1 MLRYLKLCA
10 INGRREK
17 NAIPLRLH
25 LCTKWNHL
33 ISSLHPNWKLWNWNA
48 FWNPMPAFHPIV
60 SAILRESQE
69 KSAVKWP
76 MFHTLLNEWTSG
88 WNDVNV
94 TIEIIRWMCDLG
106 SGSFYSTL
114 FLSLHTSCVAI
125 FALASA
131 KFKYFFEREK
141 QQRSSY
147 ATQNANIL
155 HVKQLSLC
163 NLLFSLV
170 FIWIFVEKNPF

>member
-1 MLRYLKLCA
+1 ME
-10 INGRREK
+10 RREK
-17 NAIPLRLH
+17 NAIPLWLH

-33 ISSLHPNWKLWNWNA
+33 IFSLHPNWKLWNWNA

-76 MFHTLLNEWTSG
+76 MLHTLLNEWTSG

-106 SGSFYSTL
+106 PDSFSATL
-114 FLSLHTSCVAI
+114 FLSLHSSCVAI

-131 KFKYFFEREK
+131 KFKYFSK
-141 QQRSSY
+141 
-147 ATQNANIL
+147 
-155 HVKQLSLC
+155 
-163 NLLFSLV
+163 
-170 FIWIFVEKNPF
+170 EKNSKDPVTPHKMQIFYTFNSFRFVISCFLFFFSFEFL